1 MIRRPLL
8 GGNNIIL
15 LPRAAAA
22 SPEKN
27 SRFVPSRL
35 KEGWPADAM
44 APNLHF

>member
-8 GGNNIIL
+8 GGNNII

-35 KEGWPADAM
+35 KEGWRGDARV
-44 APNLHF
+44 PNIHF

>member
-35 KEGWPADAM
+35 KEGWRADARV
-44 APNLHF
+44 PHIHF